1 MSRRQ
6 PDAPDA
12 FTFIP
17 ALTPMKPALL
27 LAALLPFPIAALAQ
41 DAAPP
46 ATPAAPAAAPA
57 PDAAP
62 ALAAIDRQ
70 IAARQERIT
79 TLVNQIVELDAGIES
94 AINDVQ
100 EMLKRVTDSKDS
112 KTAVAR
118 LKREVMEKLQKAAE
132 YYAQKRATVS
142 ESLRTS
148 KNKFER
154 ADLFKDRS
162 AFDERINKRI
172 EGIVDLAM
180 SMDSYKEY
188 EQYHTES
195 NNNWWGWGGSS
206 IYRNPDYDQN
216 KRATRQTDAAAKE
229 IIDGLEKSLARLDVE
244 ERTLKTKLAAAKTP
258 EQKQQIEG
266 DLERVRTLKRQRY
279 DQIEELSAGRRAE
292 SAVPISRKE
301 AQRMENLIDE
311 IAANARRD
319 FQSLFARYSEL
330 KAERAA
336 LARLELRREAMQRPD
351 EPEPAPAPAPAK

>member
-1 MSRRQ
+1 
-6 PDAPDA
+6 
-12 FTFIP
+12 
-17 ALTPMKPALL
+17 MKHALL
-27 LAALLPFPIAALAQ
+27 LAALLPFPVAALAA
-41 DAAPP
+41 DT
-46 ATPAAPAAAPA
+46 ATPAAAPA
-57 PDAAP
+57 PATAP
-62 ALAAIDRQ
+62 AADTAPAIAAIDRQ
-70 IAARQERIT
+70 ITARQDRIT
-79 TLVNQIVELDAGIES
+79 TIVNQIVELDAGIES

-118 LKREVMEKLQKAAE
+118 LKREVMEKLKKAAE
-132 YYAQKRATVS
+132 YYGQKRATVS

-162 AFDERINKRI
+162 AFDDRINKRI

-195 NNNWWGWGGSS
+195 NNNWWGGGSS

-229 IIDGLEKSLARLDVE
+229 IIDSLEKSLSRLDIE
-244 ERTLKTKLAAAKTP
+244 ERSLKTKLADAKTP

-266 DLERVRTLKRQRY
+266 DMERVRTLKRQRY
-279 DQIEELSAGRRAE
+279 DQIEELSAGRRSE

-319 FQSLFARYSEL
+319 FQSLFARYNEL
-330 KAERAA
+330 KTERAA
-336 LARLELRREAMQRPD
+336 LARLELRREAMLQPD
-351 EPEPAPAPAPAK
+351 APEPAPAPAK